1 MRRFIV
7 LFLITFSVVSAQ
19 EKKLLLSEI
28 MFYPSEVNGEF
39 IELFNPSDSITI
51 DLSNISVKY
60 YTSNQE
66 KFVIVKGGILLAP
79 KQIAIIL
86 EGDYD
91 LVNGAYLQMIPD
103 ESIIL
108 KLADNSFGSNGMAN
122 TSDRTVYLIE
132 NQIVIDSCIYS
143 ADNSAGCSDERML
156 CDDYSLWKNS
166 AQLNGTPGLPNH
178 GSSLPVSYTY
188 NSIVVNEIMYNP
200 MTDEPEWFEIYN
212 RSNDSININRWEVSD
227 ILSKPVKKNIIQKD
241 QIILPEDYFVIAKDS
256 AFLKYHAGFAGNII
270 IASFSSLNNDK
281 DGIVLYDATGKTID
295 SVYYEDKNI
304 SKGKSIERIDPDN
317 NSNARD
323 NWSSSLD
330 ISGSTPGKINSI
342 FTYVDPSE
350 EKLINPE
357 ISLSPNPFSPD
368 NDGFED
374 NLNIQFS
381 LSEPVSGINVF
392 IYNGRGVLVKELV
405 NNYSIAKNGS
415 LIYDGKDGDGNPI
428 KMGIY
433 LMYIETTGM
442 FNYTKKSFTIP
453 FVSARK
459 L

>member
-7 LFLITFSVVSAQ
+7 LFLITFSVVAAQ

-28 MFYPSEVNGEF
+28 MFYPSEANGEF
-39 IELFNPSDSITI
+39 IELFNSSDSITF

-60 YTSNQE
+60 HTSNQE
-66 KFVIVKGGILLAP
+66 KLVIVKGGILLAP

-91 LVNGAYLQMIPD
+91 LINGTYLQMIPN
-103 ESIIL
+103 EAIIL

-122 TSDRTVYLIE
+122 TTGRAVYLIE
-132 NQIVIDSCIYS
+132 NKTVIDSSIYT
-143 ADNSAGCSDERML
+143 ADNNAGYSDERML
-156 CDDYSLWKNS
+156 CDNYSQWKNS
-166 AQLNGTPGLPNH
+166 TQLNGTPGFPNY
-178 GSSLPVSYTY
+178 GSSLPISYPF

-200 MTDEPEWFEIYN
+200 MIDEPEWFEIYN
-212 RSNDSININRWEVSD
+212 RSKDSINIGFWEVSD
-227 ILSKPVKKNIIQKD
+227 ILSKPVKKEIIQKN
-241 QIILPEDYFVIAKDS
+241 QFIHPQNYFVIAKDS
-256 AFLKYHAGFAGNII
+256 SFFKYHTGFAGNII
-270 IASFSSLNNDK
+270 VTSFSSLNNDK
-281 DGIVLYDATGKTID
+281 DGIILYDATGKTID
-295 SVYYEDKNI
+295 SVYYEDKNL

-342 FTYVDPSE
+342 FTYVDPAD
-350 EKLINPE
+350 EKLVNPE
-357 ISLSPNPFSPD
+357 IVLSPNPFSPD
-368 NDGFED
+368 GDGFED

-381 LSEPVSGINVF
+381 LSEPVSGINIS
-392 IYNGRGVLVKELV
+392 IYNSRGVLVKELV

-433 LMYIETTGM
+433 LMYIETTGI

>member
-7 LFLITFSVVSAQ
+7 LFLITFSVVAAQ

-39 IELFNPSDSITI
+39 IELFNPSDSITF

-60 YTSNQE
+60 HTSNQE
-66 KFVIVKGGILLAP
+66 KLVIIKGGILLAP
-79 KQIAIIL
+79 KQIAVIL

-91 LVNGAYLQMIPD
+91 LINGLYIQMIPN
-103 ESIIL
+103 EAIIL

-122 TSDRTVYLIE
+122 TTDRTIYLIE
-132 NQIVIDSCIYS
+132 NQTVIDSCIYS
-143 ADNSAGCSDERML
+143 TDNNPGYSDERML
-156 CDDYSLWKNS
+156 CDDYSQWKNS
-166 AQLNGTPGLPNH
+166 TQLNGTPGLPNH
-178 GSSLPVSYTY
+178 GSSLPDSYTY

-212 RSNDSININRWEVSD
+212 RSEDSINISCWEVSD
-227 ILSKPVKKNIIQKD
+227 ILSKPVRKKIIQKD
-241 QIILPEDYFVIAKDS
+241 LFIPPQDYVVIAKDS
-256 AFLKYHAGFAGNII
+256 SFLKYHEGFAGNIL

-295 SVYYEDKNI
+295 SVFYEDKNL
-304 SKGKSIERIDPDN
+304 SKGKSLERIDPDN

-342 FTYVDPSE
+342 FTYVDPGEYKSA
-350 EKLINPE
+350 NPE
-357 ISLSPNPFSPD
+357 ISLTPNPFSPD
-368 NDGFED
+368 DDGFED

-381 LSEPVSGINVF
+381 LSEPVSGINIS
-392 IYNGRGVLVKELV
+392 IYNSRGALIKELV
-405 NNYSIAKNGS
+405 NNYSIAKNGT

-433 LMYIETTGM
+433 LMYIETTGI